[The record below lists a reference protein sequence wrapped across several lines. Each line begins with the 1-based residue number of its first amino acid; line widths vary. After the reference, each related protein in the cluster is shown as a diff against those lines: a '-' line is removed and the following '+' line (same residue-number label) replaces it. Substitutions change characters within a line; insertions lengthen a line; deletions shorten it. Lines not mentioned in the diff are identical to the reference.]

1 MNSRSDA
8 ISTYSNHDSI
18 NPYEPLNVPHSA
30 TALDRLVQEIQ
41 NELEKLVE
49 SIRNEATLRS
59 SIFMVPHCD
68 HDNQLFLAMTMY
80 AARAC
85 ESPSIRH
92 DSFDSLLLDLNA
104 AQSPSA
110 LTEIKHD
117 LILEHGDILERAEEF
132 NRLMTFWFGALTL
145 SSLITLGDVV
155 APNLPRQI
163 RDIIDISIGPRDYA
177 TYSFLRYGIGML
189 GSAVG
194 AWACISTMWKA
205 DDPESLAGKALK
217 YVDSLCQHT
226 ID

>member
-1 MNSRSDA
+1 MNSRSDTVN
-8 ISTYSNHDSI
+8 TYSSHTSI
-18 NPYEPLNVPHSA
+18 NPYEPLSVPHSA

-41 NELEKLVE
+41 NELEKLVK

-59 SIFMVPHCD
+59 SIFMVPRCD

-85 ESPSIRH
+85 DSPSIRL
-92 DSFDSLLLDLNA
+92 DNFDSLLLDLNA
-104 AQSPSA
+104 EQSPSA
-110 LTEIKHD
+110 LSEIKD
-117 LILEHGDILERAEEF
+117 NLILEHGDILERAEEF

-177 TYSFLRYGIGML
+177 TYSFLRYGVGML
-189 GSAVG
+189 GSAAG

-217 YVDSLCQHT
+217 YVDSLCQQT